1 MVVMLGIVE
10 RTAGGSNIRLIE
22 TLRAVIPA
30 RAKLDLAGKLARS
43 DSAIEAFGRAVVP
56 KNALCLPRLKN
67 AWFES

>member
-1 MVVMLGIVE
+1 MVVMLGMVE
-10 RTAGGSNIRLIE
+10 RTASGSNARPIE
-22 TLRAVIPA
+22 VLRAAVPA
-30 RAKLDLAGKLARS
+30 TAKLDLAGKLARS

>member
-1 MVVMLGIVE
+1 MVVMLGMVE
-10 RTAGGSNIRLIE
+10 RTASGSNARPIE
-22 TLRAVIPA
+22 VLRAPVPA
-30 RAKLDLAGKLARS
+30 AAKLDLAGKLARS